1 MRPITP
7 DQIMDELI
15 EETFHSFRNLGSEQ
29 HVKTFHEASC
39 KEGIDE
45 IRHTLVKIRETL
57 NQGGYLIGLPE
68 SWVSKLKETNNFLS
82 DEKKVEETLMTK
94 IEEYLD

>member
-15 EETFHSFRNLGSEQ
+15 EETFHSFRNLGSKQ

-45 IRHTLVKIRETL
+45 IRLTLVKIRETL
-57 NQGGYLIGLPE
+57 NQDGYLTILPE